1 MARLKLKNPA
11 VPNPVAPG
19 VEWEIVTVAVSV
31 PVPHLE
37 GLYSYRAEKE
47 AASLGS
53 VVKVPFGQGET
64 FGFVVRIEQDDGSD
78 TSLKRILSVLH
89 PEPLFGAPHLMRYQR
104 IAELY
109 GSSLFS
115 VISAANPSWRSRS
128 DGADGRTSSSI
139 LKPSRSDLDYLE
151 RLFGK
156 HWKSS
161 SRMNLVVAPGVLWD
175 RVTVSLL
182 LAEPRSTLILVPTER
197 QLRFLDKSLRQR
209 GITDHIVISSALKK
223 SERASAHRRI
233 LDQPGNLVIGTRS
246 AALAPI
252 NPERV
257 IIIDP
262 GDENHRERRS
272 PYFRVD
278 DDSMWSDAGQ
288 LLKISYLR
296 SFDSIRA
303 KETLILGRGGCNA
316 SFEITSTDRIVGD
329 ISKATRLKPD
339 GAWVLV
345 SINDKSFAS
354 GLVCTSCR
362 NRGICDCGFSLTIPK
377 RGAPPSCQKCL
388 REFSLYLCRHC
399 GGSNLTAVRGGG
411 EALGLSIGKS
421 IKGARIIVSNAS
433 ASKDEVIASSRH
445 TVVIATQGSEPRIRS
460 EDGKRSGY
468 DAVAMIGGRAAFS
481 SPSIA
486 RVDRFRLGWARL
498 LGLSNPKEAL
508 FLVDVE
514 ANHPEYQELKHPGSP
529 RGLDLVLKERA
540 ELGLPPFSG
549 LVALKGEDQVL
560 QRLRVSLE
568 TDQLFQSPQ
577 NVIFPV
583 HDGRMILKI
592 LSEQRLELLRLLQ
605 EVIRIRSAK
614 RLPRIDYDF
623 DPVDM

>member
-37 GLYSYRAEKE
+37 GLYSYRAEKG

-53 VVKVPFGQGET
+53 VVKIPFGQGET
-64 FGFVVRIEQDDGSD
+64 FGFVVRIEEDDGSD

-89 PEPLFGAPHLMRYQR
+89 PEPLYETPHLMRYQR

-128 DGADGRTSSSI
+128 DGADERTSSSI

-151 RLFGK
+151 RLFGQK
-156 HWKSS
+156 WRSS
-161 SRMNLVVAPGVLWD
+161 KRMTLVVPPGVLWD

-182 LAEPRSTLILVPTER
+182 LADPRSTLVLVPTER
-197 QLRFLDKSLRQR
+197 QLRFLDESLRQR
-209 GITDHIVISSALKK
+209 GIKDHVTISSVLKK
-223 SERASAHRRI
+223 SERASAYCHLRE
-233 LDQPGNLVIGTRS
+233 QSASLVIGTRS
-246 AALAPI
+246 SALAPI

-278 DDSMWSDAGQ
+278 DSSMWSDTGQ
-288 LLKISYLR
+288 VLKISYLR
-296 SFDSIRA
+296 
-303 KETLILGRGGCNA
+303 TLASMREKQTLALGRGGCKA
-316 SFEITSTDRIVGD
+316 SFEVTSTDRIVRD
-329 ISKATRLKPD
+329 ISKATRLTPN

-345 SINDKSFAS
+345 SLNDKSFAS
-354 GLVCTSCR
+354 GLICSSCR
-362 NRGICDCGFSLTIPK
+362 NRGICDCGFSLTVPK
-377 RGAPPSCQKCL
+377 RGAPPSCEKCL
-388 REFSLYLCRHC
+388 REFTLYLCRHC
-399 GGSNLTAVRGGG
+399 GGSKLTAVRGGG

-421 IKGARIIVSNAS
+421 IKGARIIISNSNAL
-433 ASKDEVIASSRH
+433 KDEVIASARH
-445 TVVIATQGSEPRIRS
+445 TVVVATQGSEPRIRS
-460 EDGKRSGY
+460 EDGKRYGY
-468 DAVAMIGGRAAFS
+468 DAVIMIGGRAAFS

-486 RVDRFRLGWARL
+486 RVDRFRLAWGRL
-498 LGLSNPKEAL
+498 LGLSHPKEAL

-514 ANHPEYQELKHPGSP
+514 ANHPEYQELKQPGNP
-529 RGLDLVLKERA
+529 RGLDIVMRERS

-549 LVALKGEDQVL
+549 LVALKGEDRVL
-560 QRLRVSLE
+560 QRLRISLE
-568 TDQLFQSPQ
+568 SDQLFRNPQ

-592 LSEQRLELLRLLQ
+592 DSEQRLELLRLLQ
-605 EVIRIRSAK
+605 EMTRIRSAK

-623 DPVDM
+623 DPEDM